1 MKKLMI
7 VAAVSLCAVCAEAA
21 AFTWQATAD
30 LTTDGSTV
38 ATSTAMKGGVFAL
51 VYLGS
56 DSDKLAWDTAK
67 DNIVDTATPNFAS
80 SMGKT
85 SAKTSKS
92 FTFDMSEYSNGD
104 IFSVVFKDSSG
115 SLFYLQEGASGNM
128 SPTYTISGLENDNS
142 PLADFTFASSA
153 FSISTAPSA
162 AVVPEPTSALL
173 LVLGMAGLALRR
185 KRA

>member
-7 VAAVSLCAVCAEAA
+7 VAAVALCAVYANAA
-21 AFTWQATAD
+21 AFSWKTTAN

-38 ATSTAMKGGVFAL
+38 ATSSAMNGGTFAL
-51 VYLGS
+51 VYLGN
-56 DSDKLAWDTAK
+56 DSA
-67 DNIVDTATPNFAS
+67 NIDWTKATVVDTASPNFVT

-85 SAKTSKS
+85 TALTSKS
-92 FTFDMSEYSNGD
+92 FTFSMDDYGNGD
-104 IFSVVFKDSSG
+104 IFGVVFKDSSDK
-115 SLFYLQEGASGNM
+115 LYYLQSGASGNM
-128 SPTYTISGLENDNS
+128 GPTYTISGLDNNNS
-142 PLADFTFASSA
+142 QLDNFNFASSA

-162 AVVPEPTSALL
+162 AVNVPEPTSALL